1 MRWNAEAALMVA
13 GATAGRGDTEALR
26 ERCEAQA
33 RAWGMASVQ
42 PATVVRVA
50 QEVEKERSAMGMATA
65 GRRIE
70 VRRTRGGAKRRVA
83 VTVAGMA
90 LALAIASG
98 VDASGVNAVP
108 GPTPGGVYRAYACGP
123 VKGLDGQPVEV
134 CALAYRVD
142 DDAAIDAAVNALP
155 AGVCDES
162 GACAVTVTVEWMEP
176 KG

>member
-1 MRWNAEAALMVA
+1 MRWNAEAALMAA

-90 LALAIASG
+90 LALLTATG
-98 VDASGVNAVP
+98 VAAARPEPAPVGTVA
-108 GPTPGGVYRAYACGP
+108 GVYRATACWSLGAKARACVVGESEDDGEAVDIATEMVPDGYYA
-123 VKGLDGQPVEV
+123 
-134 CALAYRVD
+134 
-142 DDAAIDAAVNALP
+142 
-155 AGVCDES
+155 AGVPVV
-162 GACAVTVTVEWMEP
+162 VTVAWIA
-176 KG
+176 G

>member
-90 LALAIASG
+90 LALLTATGGAAARPEPAPVG
-98 VDASGVNAVP
+98 TVA
-108 GPTPGGVYRAYACGP
+108 GVYRATAWACVVGESEDDGEAVDIATEMVPDGYYA
-123 VKGLDGQPVEV
+123 
-134 CALAYRVD
+134 
-142 DDAAIDAAVNALP
+142 
-155 AGVCDES
+155 AGVPVV
-162 GACAVTVTVEWMEP
+162 VTVAWIA
-176 KG
+176 G